1 MNRHHKWFRKE
12 RYKQKLERDVD
23 NHKTYFSNVYF
34 TTDEPDPRDLRE
46 HTDYIHW
53 FAERNNL
60 SLEEAIEV
68 YIERDKKWNNSQFV
82 YYHRPEVPYT
92 ARYYYKKAGRSKHQK
107 FLKKATS
114 RRVRR
119 DFKQKGEIYQH
130 NQYRRVQEFWWEL
143 D

>member
-1 MNRHHKWFRKE
+1 MKRHHKWFRKE

-23 NHKTYFSNVYF
+23 KHKTYYSNVYF
-34 TTDEPDPRDLRE
+34 TTKEPDP
-46 HTDYIHW
+46 
-53 FAERNNL
+53 
-60 SLEEAIEV
+60 V
-68 YIERDKKWNNSQFV
+68 YIERRLREHRPAWYTEEQLLEKLTRPEPGKNYYV
-82 YYHRPEVPYT
+82 YYDRPSVPYT

>member
-1 MNRHHKWFRKE
+1 MKRHHKWFRKE

-60 SLEEAIEV
+60 SLEEAIEA
-68 YIERDKKWNNSQFV
+68 YIERDKKWGNSRFV

-92 ARYYYKKAGRSKHQK
+92 ARYYHKSGRRSARQVD
-107 FLKKATS
+107 LKKRTNK
-114 RRVRR
+114 RLRQRW
-119 DFKQKGEIYQH
+119 KQYGETYQN
-130 NQYRRVQEFWWEL
+130 NQYRKVHEFWWEL

>member
-46 HTDYIHW
+46 NIHTISWAADFHDI
-53 FAERNNL
+53 
-60 SLEEAIEV
+60 SIEEATKR
-68 YIERDKKWNNSQFV
+68 YIEREKKWGNGKFI
-82 YYHRPEVPYT
+82 YHHRPEVPYT
-92 ARYYYKKAGRSKHQK
+92 TRYYYKKAGRSKHQK
-107 FLKKATS
+107 FLKKKTS

-119 DFKQKGEIYQH
+119 EFKQKGELYQH
-130 NQYRRVQEFWWEL
+130 NHYRRVQEFWWEL